1 MTQQIISNLIT
12 SINFIAEEYLKSKIT
27 MEKMK
32 ENIQSNFK
40 DFHDSYENDIE
51 ENHKNIIYSLFAK
64 MLLSK
69 NEETTMKVL
78 DELKNE
84 LRTVLNEMKEKEKEI
99 KWEEEIKKRI
109 VLKHNLCSELMVPEE
124 MDYNKRMEIFKNYIL
139 NEIKPK
145 QKNDITEVK
154 ITIQKLVIILILPIC
169 IKDTYKSDK
178 RISFTFYC
186 RHSGKTKETCKGRDC
201 KYKLI
206 VHFIFD
212 GSTEIIE
219 KGEHNHRLDYSFIIT
234 KTCPLLKSERELI
247 PETKDELNAFYINHQ
262 NSKISLKKF
271 KEIQRTK
278 SKELEIDNKFLKYS
292 FVEDEINV
300 KITNTFTNNYIH
312 SITFIHKKVAKL
324 EYSKR
329 IWYIDDTAK
338 TNIYDKNLITILVKD
353 DNSFNQILSFGYLFD
368 QTKNSYYIYLKQVHN
383 ILGYEPNIIV
393 CDRCVAQFK
402 ALNEVFPNAKKFYC
416 RIHIER
422 SLNKYF
428 KGKNPIIKSYR
439 LMMNMKLKEKD
450 LIEAWKEI
458 IKNNTSQGIIDEDNE
473 IEEEEEENYD
483 EENKENQRI
492 EEEKSCDIINLT
504 EKDINVREIDNES
517 LLEKIKKK
525 KIKKGILCLKDLV
538 EHSKCWVPSECIKY
552 GMYRDFTT
560 NRIEGF
566 FGSLKKLTEH
576 EILSF
581 NELTSKIKIL
591 EISMFNK
598 ILSVELPDGIIDKND
613 QRFNSLTEFTK
624 KVLKYQ
630 YNMLKDIKIC
640 KENVYCI
647 SCKIRNET
655 QQLAWPCCHLMKKRK
670 ELQTEKYLIN
680 YDDLPIKAFKS
691 KNININIYDCSIKDI
706 KLPDNYIIKG
716 KVVMNEMKH
725 NTNCRPRNKVEFRK
739 RTSKEVIFNE
749 IIPFQPK
756 RKVIKER
763 KDKRI
768 VISNN
773 EEEKEREINE
783 EEKEREISEEEEET
797 KEISEEEREMSE
809 EKEEERSEEEKE
821 KEEINEEETKEI
833 SEEKEEEINE
843 YDKEI
848 KVEQFIKIMNTFVIP
863 KGCILCEISR
873 NNKEIEIP
881 KELKGN
887 ETIIFPYK
895 RKLKYGLIVYVDK
908 IIINNKERN
917 NCLVHIK
924 DRDIE
929 YPCFMKN
936 SINKKLKQILNL
948 NNDLMIYSIN
958 LKEHMKQFKN
968 NGYNIL
974 YLIEEFI
981 KKRDDDKKTRN
992 PKNLVE
998 YINKKRM
1005 KENFNKYEK
1014 LI

>member
-1 MTQQIISNLIT
+1 MTQQILSNLIT
-12 SINFIAEEYLKSKIT
+12 SIDVITEEYLKNNIT
-27 MEKMK
+27 MKIMK
-32 ENIQSNFK
+32 ESIQKNIK
-40 DFHDSYENDIE
+40 DFHDNYENDIE

-64 MLLSK
+64 MLFS
-69 NEETTMKVL
+69 NNDETTMKVL
-78 DELKNE
+78 KELKDEL
-84 LRTVLNEMKEKEKEI
+84 RIVLNEMKEKEKEI

-109 VLKHNLCSELMVPEE
+109 VLKYNLCSELMVPEE
-124 MDYNKRMEIFKNYIL
+124 MEYNKRMEIFKNYIL

-145 QKNDITEVK
+145 QKNDIKEVK
-154 ITIQKLVIILILPIC
+154 TIIQKLVLILIIPIY
-169 IKDTYKSDK
+169 IKYIYYSNK
-178 RISFTFYC
+178 RISITFYC
-186 RHSGKTKETCKGRDC
+186 RHSGKTKDSCKGRDC
-201 KYKLI
+201 KYKLV
-206 VHFIFD
+206 VHFIFGD
-212 GSTEIIE
+212 LTEIIE
-219 KGEHNHRLDYSFIIT
+219 KGEHNHQLDYSFIIT

-247 PETKDELNAFYINHQ
+247 PETKEELEAFHASHP
-262 NSKISLKKF
+262 NSKISLKKL
-271 KEIQRTK
+271 KEIQRAK
-278 SKELEIDNKFLKYS
+278 RKELEIDNKFLKYS

-300 KITNTFTNNYIH
+300 KFINIFTNNYIH
-312 SITFIHKKVAKL
+312 SITFIHKRVAKL

-338 TNIYDKNLITILVKD
+338 TNIYDKNLITIIVKD

-368 QTKNSYYIYLKQVHN
+368 QTKNSYYIYFKQVHD

-402 ALNEVFPNAKKFYC
+402 ALNEVFPNVKKFYC

-428 KGKNPIIKSYR
+428 KGKHPIIKSYR
-439 LMMNMKLKEKD
+439 LMMNMNLKEKD
-450 LIEAWKEI
+450 LIETWKEI
-458 IKNNTSQGIIDEDNE
+458 IKNNTNHEIIDEDNE
-473 IEEEEEENYD
+473 IEEEEEEEDYD

-504 EKDINVREIDNES
+504 EDINVRKNVNES
-517 LLEKIKKK
+517 FLEKVKKK

-538 EHSKCWVPSECIKY
+538 EHSKCWIPSECIKY

-581 NELTSKIKIL
+581 NELTSKIKTL

-598 ILSVELPDGIIDKND
+598 ILSIELPDGIIDKND
-613 QRFNSLTEFTK
+613 PRFNSLTEFTK

-630 YNMLKDIKIC
+630 YNMLEDKKIC

-647 SCKIRNET
+647 SCRIRKET

-670 ELQTEKYLIN
+670 DLKTEKYLIN

-691 KNININIYDCSIKDI
+691 KNISINIYDCSIKDI

-763 KDKRI
+763 KRKDKEI
-768 VISNN
+768 IINNN

-783 EEKEREISEEEEET
+783 ENEE
-797 KEISEEEREMSE
+797 EEEREMSE
-809 EKEEERSEEEKE
+809 ENEEEKE
-821 KEEINEEETKEI
+821 REMSEENEEEEEEEEEEEREM
-833 SEEKEEEINE
+833 SEENEEEINK
-843 YDKEI
+843 YDKELT
-848 KVEQFIKIMNTFVIP
+848 VEQFIKIMNTFVIP
-863 KGCILCEISR
+863 KGCILCEIAR

-881 KELKGN
+881 KELKGI
-887 ETIIFPYK
+887 ETIIFPYI
-895 RKLKYGLIVYVDK
+895 RKLKYGLIVYVEK
-908 IIINNKERN
+908 IILNNKERK

-929 YPCFMKN
+929 YPCFMKKL
-936 SINKKLKQILNL
+936 NKKLKQILNL
-948 NNDLMIYSIN
+948 NNDPMIYSIN
-958 LKEHMKQFKN
+958 LKEHMKQFKY

-981 KKRDDDKKTRN
+981 KKRDDDEKTRN

-998 YINKKRM
+998 CISKKRM
-1005 KENFNKYEK
+1005 KENFNKYEG
-1014 LI
+1014 II